1 MSFKRVSSGFSALI
15 VTVFLAGLLLV
26 ASPLWAQSA
35 SSDSDSNSK
44 ASDQKQNTGKQDGAD
59 PLKRPLTEK
68 QRERNAKALKKE
80 LSESAKKWLN
90 EDVRYIITPEEEQ
103 AFKALA
109 TEEERD
115 QFIEQFWLRRDPT
128 PDTEENE
135 YKEEHY
141 RRIAYA
147 NEHYAAGIPGW
158 KTDRGRM
165 YIMYGPADEID
176 SHPSGGT
183 YNRPIEEGGGTT
195 STFPFE
201 DWRYRYIEGI
211 GQEVIIEFVD
221 TCQCGEYH
229 MTMDRSEKDALL
241 MVPNAG
247 LTFSEEMGMTSKN
260 DRFNGGGLERLGLDP
275 GQQAAQS
282 GKQFDRLE
290 QFFKLQR
297 PPQIKYK
304 ELDEIVTH
312 KIRYNLMP
320 FDVRSDFVKVT
331 SDTVLVGVTIQMQ
344 NKDITFES
352 KDGVARGLVNIYGR
366 VTTLTEKIAQTFEDP
381 VGVDVPAELLSKTME
396 NRSIYWKALPLRPG
410 RYRMDIVVKDVKG
423 DRVGTWS
430 KGLIVPDFGD
440 EKLTSSSLI
449 LADVMEK
456 VPSKSVGAGNFV
468 IGDTKVRPRVESSD
482 GKPASFKR
490 DQRMNFWM
498 QVYNLGIDGQSK
510 KPSATIE
517 YDVVNTA
524 TNKPVAHMVETTEQM
539 AKVGDQIT
547 LERSMPLTSLPPG
560 MYRLTIKVNDNIS
573 KQTITPS
580 ASFAVE

>member
-1 MSFKRVSSGFSALI
+1 MSFDRFSFRFSALI
-15 VTVFLAGLLLV
+15 LGLFLFAAPV
-26 ASPLWAQSA
+26 WAQS
-35 SSDSDSNSK
+35 SDNNSK
-44 ASDQKQNTGKQDGAD
+44 AQDSDKKQVKSKQDEVD
-59 PLKRPLTEK
+59 PLKRPLTQK
-68 QRERNAKALKKE
+68 QKERNSKALKIE
-80 LSESAKKWLN
+80 IGQTYKKWLN

-103 AFKALA
+103 TFKQLSND
-109 TEEERD
+109 EERD
-115 QFIEQFWLRRDPT
+115 VFIENFWLRRDPT
-128 PDTEENE
+128 PDTPENE
-135 YKEEHY
+135 FKEEHY

-147 NEHYAAGIPGW
+147 NEHFAAGIPGW
-158 KTDRGRM
+158 RSDRGRM
-165 YIMYGPADEID
+165 YIQYGPPDEIE

-183 YNRPIEEGGGTT
+183 YQRPMDEGGGST
-195 STFPFE
+195 STYPFE
-201 DWRYRYIEGI
+201 DWRWRYIEGI
-211 GQEVIIEFVD
+211 GQEVIVEFVD
-221 TCQCGEYH
+221 TCQCGDYH

-260 DRFNGGGLERLGLDP
+260 DRFTHAGLERLGLDP
-275 GQQAAQS
+275 GQQGAQS
-282 GKQFDRLE
+282 GKEFDRLE

-297 PPQIKYK
+297 PPQIKFK

-331 SDTVLVGVTIQMQ
+331 SDTVLVPVTVQVQ
-344 NKDITFES
+344 NKDITFEN

-366 VTTLTEKIAQTFEDP
+366 VTTMTEKIAQTFEDT
-381 VGVDVPAELLSKTME
+381 VGIDVPGELLEKTLQ
-396 NRSIYWKALPLRPG
+396 NHSIYWKALPLRPG

-423 DRVGTWS
+423 DRVGTWT
-430 KGLIVPDFGD
+430 KALTVPDFGD
-440 EKLTSSSLI
+440 EKLASSTLI

-468 IGDTKVRPRVESSD
+468 IGDTKVRPRVEHSD

-490 DQRMNFWM
+490 EQRMNFWM

-539 AKVGDQIT
+539 SKVGEQIT

-560 MYRLTIKVNDNIS
+560 TYRLTIKVNDNIS

-580 ASFAVE
+580 ANFAVE

>member
-1 MSFKRVSSGFSALI
+1 MSFDRFSFRFSALI
-15 VTVFLAGLLLV
+15 LGLFLFAAPV
-26 ASPLWAQSA
+26 WAQS
-35 SSDSDSNSK
+35 SDNNSK
-44 ASDQKQNTGKQDGAD
+44 AQDSDKKQVKSKQDEVV
-59 PLKRPLTEK
+59 PLKRPLTQK
-68 QRERNAKALKKE
+68 QKERNSKALKIE
-80 LSESAKKWLN
+80 IGQTYKKWLN

-103 AFKALA
+103 TFKQLSND
-109 TEEERD
+109 EERD
-115 QFIEQFWLRRDPT
+115 VFIENFWLRRDPT
-128 PDTEENE
+128 PDTPENE
-135 YKEEHY
+135 FKEEHY

-147 NEHYAAGIPGW
+147 NEHFAAGIPGW
-158 KTDRGRM
+158 RSDRGRM
-165 YIMYGPADEID
+165 YIQYGPPDEIE

-183 YNRPIEEGGGTT
+183 YQRPMDEGGGST
-195 STFPFE
+195 STYPFE
-201 DWRYRYIEGI
+201 DWRWRYIEGI
-211 GQEVIIEFVD
+211 GQEVIVEFVD
-221 TCQCGEYH
+221 TCQCGDYH

-260 DRFNGGGLERLGLDP
+260 DRFTHAGLERLGLDP
-275 GQQAAQS
+275 GQQGAQS
-282 GKQFDRLE
+282 GKEFDRLE

-297 PPQIKYK
+297 PPQIKFK

-331 SDTVLVGVTIQMQ
+331 SDTVLVPVTVQVQ
-344 NKDITFES
+344 NKDITFEN

-366 VTTLTEKIAQTFEDP
+366 VTTMTEKIAQTFEDT
-381 VGVDVPAELLSKTME
+381 VGIDVPGELLEKTMQ
-396 NRSIYWKALPLRPG
+396 NHSIYWKALPLRPG

-423 DRVGTWS
+423 DRVGTWT
-430 KGLIVPDFGD
+430 KALTVPDFGD
-440 EKLTSSSLI
+440 EKLASSTLI

-468 IGDTKVRPRVESSD
+468 IGDTKVRPRVEHSD

-490 DQRMNFWM
+490 EQRMNFWM

-539 AKVGDQIT
+539 SKVGEQIT

-560 MYRLTIKVNDNIS
+560 TYRLTIKVNDNIS

-580 ASFAVE
+580 ANFAVE

>member
-1 MSFKRVSSGFSALI
+1 MSFDHSSFRFSALI
-15 VTVFLAGLLLV
+15 LGLFLFAAPV
-26 ASPLWAQSA
+26 WAQS
-35 SSDSDSNSK
+35 SDNNSK
-44 ASDQKQNTGKQDGAD
+44 AQDSDKKQVKSKQDEVV
-59 PLKRPLTEK
+59 PLKRPLTQK
-68 QRERNAKALKKE
+68 QKERNSKALKIE
-80 LSESAKKWLN
+80 IGQTYKKWLN

-103 AFKALA
+103 TFKQLSND
-109 TEEERD
+109 EERD
-115 QFIEQFWLRRDPT
+115 VFIENFWLRRDPT
-128 PDTEENE
+128 PDTPENE
-135 YKEEHY
+135 FKEEHY

-147 NEHYAAGIPGW
+147 NEHFAAGIPGW
-158 KTDRGRM
+158 RSDRGRM
-165 YIMYGPADEID
+165 YIQYGPPDEIE

-183 YNRPIEEGGGTT
+183 YQRPMDEGGGST
-195 STFPFE
+195 STYPFE
-201 DWRYRYIEGI
+201 DWRWRYIEGI
-211 GQEVIIEFVD
+211 GQEVIVEFVD
-221 TCQCGEYH
+221 TCQCGDYH

-260 DRFNGGGLERLGLDP
+260 DRFTHAGLERLGLDP
-275 GQQAAQS
+275 GQQGAQS
-282 GKQFDRLE
+282 GKEFDRLE

-297 PPQIKYK
+297 PPQIKFK

-331 SDTVLVGVTIQMQ
+331 SDTVLVPVTVQGQ
-344 NKDITFES
+344 NKDITFEN

-366 VTTLTEKIAQTFEDP
+366 VTTMTEKIAQTFEDT
-381 VGVDVPAELLSKTME
+381 VGIDVPGELLEKTMQ
-396 NRSIYWKALPLRPG
+396 NHSIYWKALPLRPG

-423 DRVGTWS
+423 DRVGTWT
-430 KGLIVPDFGD
+430 KALTVPDFGD
-440 EKLTSSSLI
+440 EKLASSTLI

-468 IGDTKVRPRVESSD
+468 IGDTKVRPRVEHSD

-490 DQRMNFWM
+490 EQRMNFWM

-539 AKVGDQIT
+539 SKVGEQIT

-560 MYRLTIKVNDNIS
+560 TYRLTIKVNDNIS

-580 ASFAVE
+580 ANFAVE

>member
-1 MSFKRVSSGFSALI
+1 
-15 VTVFLAGLLLV
+15 
-26 ASPLWAQSA
+26 
-35 SSDSDSNSK
+35 
-44 ASDQKQNTGKQDGAD
+44 
-59 PLKRPLTEK
+59 
-68 QRERNAKALKKE
+68 
-80 LSESAKKWLN
+80 
-90 EDVRYIITPEEEQ
+90 
-103 AFKALA
+103 
-109 TEEERD
+109 
-115 QFIEQFWLRRDPT
+115 
-128 PDTEENE
+128 
-135 YKEEHY
+135 
-141 RRIAYA
+141 
-147 NEHYAAGIPGW
+147 
-158 KTDRGRM
+158 M
-165 YIMYGPADEID
+165 YIQYGPPDEIE

-183 YNRPIEEGGGTT
+183 YQRPMDEGGGST
-195 STFPFE
+195 STYPFE
-201 DWRYRYIEGI
+201 DWRWRYIEGI
-211 GQEVIIEFVD
+211 GQEVIVEFVD
-221 TCQCGEYH
+221 TCQCGDYH

-260 DRFNGGGLERLGLDP
+260 DRFTHAGLERLGLDP
-275 GQQAAQS
+275 GQQGAQS
-282 GKQFDRLE
+282 GKEFDRLE

-297 PPQIKYK
+297 PPQIKFK

-331 SDTVLVGVTIQMQ
+331 SDTVLVPVTVQVQ
-344 NKDITFES
+344 NKDITFEN

-366 VTTLTEKIAQTFEDP
+366 VTTMTEKIAQTFEDT
-381 VGVDVPAELLSKTME
+381 VGIDVPGELLEKTMQ
-396 NRSIYWKALPLRPG
+396 NHSIYWKALPLRPG

-423 DRVGTWS
+423 DRVGTWT
-430 KGLIVPDFGD
+430 KALTVPDFGD
-440 EKLTSSSLI
+440 EKLASSTLI

-468 IGDTKVRPRVESSD
+468 IGDTKVRPRVEHSD

-490 DQRMNFWM
+490 EQRMNFWM

-539 AKVGDQIT
+539 SKVGEQIT

-560 MYRLTIKVNDNIS
+560 TYRLTIKVNDNIS

-580 ASFAVE
+580 ANFAVE